1 MLLIFY
7 LLHYWA
13 ITHFIL
19 ILNFILIFILTIHL
33 NSNFHFMFFIPL
45 YFLIQH
51 YLYLNLNHLFFSKQ
65 GSEVF
70 EKMEKGLLY
79 LFQSFMMVVL
89 LSLYLI
95 SPLNQVLSLCR
106 HPQSLYLNALM
117 LSKLV
122 RFFLINSHHCK
133 LFLQIV
139 ILV

>member
-7 LLHYWA
+7 LLYYWA

-19 ILNFILIFILTIHL
+19 ILNFILIFILIFHL
-33 NSNFHFMFFIPL
+33 NLNFHFMFFIPL
-45 YFLIQH
+45 YFLIQQH
-51 YLYLNLNHLFFSKQ
+51 LYLNLNHLFFSKQ

-79 LFQSFMMVVL
+79 PFQSFMMVVL
-89 LSLYLI
+89 LSLCLI

-106 HPQSLYLNALM
+106 HPQYLYFDAFM

-122 RFFLINSHHCK
+122 RFFLINSRHCK
-133 LFLQIV
+133 LFL
-139 ILV
+139 